1 MNDVVSFRLSEK
13 EKQAIENI
21 ASEEG
26 KDKSEVARELI
37 DYGKTFRTVKRYKE
51 GKISVGKMASELDIT
66 ITEAM
71 SLLTELGIDSG
82 ITEEDQI
89 EAKENLREAW

>member
-13 EKQAIENI
+13 EKEIIESI
-21 ASEEG
+21 ASEEN

-37 DYGKTFRTVKRYKE
+37 DYGETFRAVKRYKK

-71 SLLTELGIDSG
+71 SLLTELGINSG
-82 ITEEDQI
+82 ITKEDQV
-89 EAKENLREAW
+89 EAKENLEEVW

>member
-13 EKQAIENI
+13 QKEIIENI
-21 ASEEG
+21 ASEEN

-37 DYGKTFRTVKRYKE
+37 DYGETFRAVKKYKE
-51 GKISVGKMASELDIT
+51 GEVSVGKMASELDIT

-71 SLLTELGIDSG
+71 SLLAELGINSG
-82 ITEEDQI
+82 ITKEDQV
-89 EAKENLREAW
+89 EAKENLEEVW

>member
-13 EKQAIENI
+13 EIEIIENI
-21 ASEEG
+21 ASEEN

-37 DYGKTFRTVKRYKE
+37 DYGETFRAVKRYKK
-51 GKISVGKMASELDIT
+51 GKISIGKMASELDIT

-71 SLLTELGIDSG
+71 SLLTELGINSG
-82 ITEEDQI
+82 ITQEDQV
-89 EAKENLREAW
+89 EARENLKKVW

>member
-13 EKQAIENI
+13 QKEIIENI
-21 ASEEG
+21 ASEEN

-37 DYGKTFRTVKRYKE
+37 DYGETFRAVKRYKK
-51 GKISVGKMASELDIT
+51 GKISIGKMASELDIT

-71 SLLTELGIDSG
+71 SLLTELGINSG
-82 ITEEDQI
+82 VTQEDQV
-89 EAKENLREAW
+89 EAKENLKKVW

>member
-1 MNDVVSFRLSEK
+1 MNDVVSFRLSDK
-13 EKQAIENI
+13 EKQIIENI
-21 ASEEG
+21 ASEEN

-37 DYGKTFRTVKRYKE
+37 DYGETFRAIKRYKE

-71 SLLTELGIDSG
+71 SLLTQLGIDSG
-82 ITEEDQI
+82 ITQQDQL
-89 EAKENLREAW
+89 EAKENLQELW